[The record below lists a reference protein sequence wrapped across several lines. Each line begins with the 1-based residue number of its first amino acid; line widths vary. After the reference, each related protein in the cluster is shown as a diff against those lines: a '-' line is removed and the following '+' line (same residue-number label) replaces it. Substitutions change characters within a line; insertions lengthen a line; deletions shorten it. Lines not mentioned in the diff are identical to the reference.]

1 MALCYSIGVSPGE
14 WDMLNRLVNMVQDL
28 VNCTVNNTDDTHSI
42 GCAPYLLNCLM
53 NRVVNSV
60 NRTY

>member
-1 MALCYSIGVSPGE
+1 
-14 WDMLNRLVNMVQDL
+14 MLNRLVDMVQDL

-42 GCAPYLLNCLM
+42 GCAPHLLNYPM
-53 NRVVNSV
+53 DRVVNSV